1 MDVNTMLVAIAAE
14 CTHPAVEVR
23 YDPVERL
30 YEATLRSPDV
40 DPGRPVTRTGRTV
53 EEAISAVFRVVFG
66 H

>member
-40 DPGRPVTRTGRTV
+40 DPGRPVTRTGR
-53 EEAISAVFRVVFG
+53 
-66 H
+66 

>member
-1 MDVNTMLVAIAAE
+1 MPPYYPAVVGRYLMDVNTMLVAIAAE

-40 DPGRPVTRTGRTV
+40 DPGRPVTRTGR
-53 EEAISAVFRVVFG
+53 
-66 H
+66 